1 MLIDAPSPVYVP
13 GTLKKSIS
21 SPNGIDLLEKLR
33 ASNPDISKIIASVS
47 KHTTPSSSILDVA
60 DPLNA
65 ALVAQYPKAH
75 YVTSKYSPNI
85 KSGVNVKGLSK
96 AYFLLRTVIDDARH
110 KNAEEGTRPSTNY
123 FLITTWHRTIS
134 KNSVERIITIT
145 IKTSEHLTPSICD
158 LRTKIIQS
166 RDDSNLGQIHPTL
179 AIHQKVAERT
189 VPFLE
194 EEEETAPLRLARLV
208 FDLADEQS
216 PCKRMDTVIMKM
228 KISAK
233 KTENPS
239 GDNVHIFS
247 YESIDRDRYE
257 QSQNSKL
264 ADMLPN
270 GSHRVYIAL
279 GSNVG
284 DRIANIESA
293 CQRMHDRGIKVT
305 RTSALYET
313 KAMYL
318 EDQQSFI
325 NGACEVSGAQA
336 GRYSFQTKSM
346 IYRLTRFLVQTS
358 YSISSKQ
365 LRKIWEE
372 RRPLRMVLAPSTWT
386 YSCMRT
392 RFWTVK
398 GSRYPTSEC

>member
-1 MLIDAPSPVYVP
+1 MP

-21 SPNGIDLLEKLR
+21 SPNGTDLPGKLKE
-33 ASNPDISKIIASVS
+33 SNPDISKIIASVS
-47 KHTTPSSSILDVA
+47 QHTTPSSSIFDIA

-75 YVTSKYSPNI
+75 YVASEYFPNI
-85 KSGVNVKGLSK
+85 KSRVNVKGLSK
-96 AYFLLRTVIDDARH
+96 AYSLVRTVIDDARH
-110 KNAEEGTRPSTNY
+110 TNAEEGTRYSTEY
-123 FLITTWHRTIS
+123 FLRTSWCRTIS
-134 KNSVERIITIT
+134 KNSVERIIHIT
-145 IKTSEHLTPSICD
+145 IKTSEHLTPLICD
-158 LRTKIIQS
+158 LRTNIIQS
-166 RDDSNLGQIHPTL
+166 RDDSYLGQIHPTL
-179 AIHQKVAERT
+179 AIHQKVAQCT
-189 VPFLE
+189 VAFLE

-216 PCKRMDTVIMKM
+216 PCKRMDIVTMKM

-239 GDNVHIFS
+239 GDNDEISS
-247 YESIDRDRYE
+247 YTSIDRNRYE
-257 QSQNSKL
+257 QSRNSKL
-264 ADMLPN
+264 ADVLPN

-284 DRIANIESA
+284 DRIANTELA

-336 GRYSFQTKSM
+336 GRYSYQTKSM
-346 IYRLTRFLVQTS
+346 IYRLTRSLVQTS
-358 YSISSKQ
+358 YSINSKQ

-392 RFWTVK
+392 RFWTAK
-398 GSRYPTSEC
+398 SSLYPTSEC